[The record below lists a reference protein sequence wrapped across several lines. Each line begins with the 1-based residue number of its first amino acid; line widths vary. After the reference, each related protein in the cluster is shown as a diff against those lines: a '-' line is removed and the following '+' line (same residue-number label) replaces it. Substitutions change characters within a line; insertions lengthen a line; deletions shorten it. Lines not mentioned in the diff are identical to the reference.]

1 MADRTKLNVDDAK
14 QSNQLDYFD
23 PRWLPPEDAAFLQ
36 NVKINDPEAVP
47 WVIVRLLAKLGMK
60 RYLTARTTARTPENL
75 EEQMIEAYPQDLSW
89 ADFDTSSIHECE
101 EVAAAL
107 WAIIASE
114 HSDGEALR
122 IFSELGRGAN
132 QAELTAERNNT
143 LLWIY
148 DLPPP
153 LGGNIKR
160 LACQVAA
167 ANKYAAERRIPKPE
181 RFANG
186 SRDAEV
192 VTRQIKG
199 LLERRKKA
207 KG

>member
-1 MADRTKLNVDDAK
+1 MAD
-14 QSNQLDYFD
+14 LDYFD

-36 NVKINDPEAVP
+36 NVQVNDPEAVP

-60 RYLTARTTARTPENL
+60 RYLMARTTARTGENL
-75 EEQMIEAYPQDLSW
+75 EGQMIEAYLRDLSW

-114 HSDGEALR
+114 HNDGEALR
-122 IFSELGRGAN
+122 IFGELGRGAN
-132 QAELTAERNNT
+132 QEELMAERNNT

-160 LACQVAA
+160 LASQVAA
-167 ANKYAAERRIPKPE
+167 ANKYAAEQRIPKPE

-186 SRDAEV
+186 SRHAEV
-192 VTRQIKG
+192 IIRQIKG
-199 LLERRKKA
+199 LLERREKA

>member
-1 MADRTKLNVDDAK
+1 MANHTKLNVDDARR
-14 QSNQLDYFD
+14 SNQLDYFN
-23 PRWLPPEDAAFLQ
+23 PGWLPAEDAAFLQ
-36 NVKINDPEAVP
+36 DVQVNDPEAVP

-75 EEQMIEAYPQDLSW
+75 EEQTIEAYPPDLSW

-114 HSDGEALR
+114 QGDGEALR

-132 QAELTAERNNT
+132 KAELMAERNNT

-148 DLPPP
+148 DLPSP

-160 LACQVAA
+160 LARQVAA
-167 ANKYAAERRIPKPE
+167 ANKYAAEQRIPKPE

-199 LLERRKKA
+199 LLERRKKTT
-207 KG
+207 G